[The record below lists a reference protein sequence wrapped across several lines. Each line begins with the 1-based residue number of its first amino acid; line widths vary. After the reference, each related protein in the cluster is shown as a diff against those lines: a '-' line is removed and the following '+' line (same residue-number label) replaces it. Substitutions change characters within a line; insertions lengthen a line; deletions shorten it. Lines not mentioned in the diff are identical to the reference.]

1 MFQTPEIILLR
12 HFQKMFRSEFWWTAS
27 YDIAGFVNDDRT
39 EEAII
44 IQPEK
49 NGTYILLPAQHSR
62 EGGGQLW
69 YPRKVAAVRKNSDM
83 FVVCDRGYERE

>member
-1 MFQTPEIILLR
+1 
-12 HFQKMFRSEFWWTAS
+12 MFRSEFWWTAS

-49 NGTYILLPAQHSR
+49 K
-62 EGGGQLW
+62 EEGQLW
-69 YPRKVAAVRKNSDM
+69 YPRKVAVRKNSDM